1 MLICL
6 NLSEINFNSEKYS
19 LKMNGTEANS
29 IVRNRN
35 CVFVMRLAGC
45 YGSVFQTITPL
56 IRIKKNPR
64 CIGLTC
70 EYVDMYFCML

>member
-6 NLSEINFNSEKYS
+6 NLSEINFNPEKYS
-19 LKMNGTEANS
+19 LKMNGTEANF

-35 CVFVMRLAGC
+35 CVFVMRLPGC

-56 IRIKKNPR
+56 IRINKTR
-64 CIGLTC
+64 I
-70 EYVDMYFCML
+70 V

>member
-6 NLSEINFNSEKYS
+6 NLSEINFNPEKYS
-19 LKMNGTEANS
+19 LKMNGTEANF

-35 CVFVMRLAGC
+35 CVFLMRLADC

-56 IRIKKNPR
+56 IRINKTR
-64 CIGLTC
+64 GG
-70 EYVDMYFCML
+70 